1 MNKIVRKLS
10 AVRLVLLMLLLGSGA
25 SASAADKVYI
35 SDFGIKAGEMK
46 EIAIQYEGDASAVKY
61 LKGKI
66 TLPGGLVL
74 VNDAY
79 GQNIRVR
86 GDEQRSPGATA
97 NMNPKTGELIIAS
110 NFAPFAGSE
119 GAIGYITV
127 TTNIN
132 FEPAVKTIALTGFV
146 AVAADGTETP
156 LADSKTTV
164 TRTTPHAWL
173 AFKDEQAVEMLGGES
188 RDIEVEMTNV
198 SDVTYLE
205 TKLGVGQKLT
215 IDTVKLSERG
225 AAARYEATTG
235 KYIAEG
241 GAQYRD
247 YLPNSPYKIFKG
259 SKGTVFTI
267 RVSAAKGFMGKST
280 VTVKGAVATD
290 PYAKTQLPKD
300 IALEVIIRDKAL
312 KDSCD
317 SIVKAVATTLE
328 QTKAAI
334 AEQDKDVAKDYEAP
348 LAAFAPQIENL
359 QKSVDEG
366 YQDLTLNKETVRQ
379 QAEALRQAI
388 AAQKAA
394 ADAAQKAV
402 DEQKAKEAANAA
414 AYERLSQELAALQQ
428 QLADARK
435 NVEEQDKDVA
445 ADYKDEFDKL
455 QQQIDAAQKALDEA
469 RDKVEL
475 TADSKLDIAADFGTQ
490 VEQTKAAADAA
501 QKAYEEQKAREAA
514 NAAAYERLSQELAAL
529 QQQLDDARKHI
540 GEQDK
545 DVAADYQEALD
556 KLQQQIDA
564 AKKALDEAK
573 EKVELT
579 EDSKLDIAADFP
591 AQVEQVKTDADA
603 AQKAYDDAHAVVK
616 ADFESGKYYL
626 KNTASGLFWGAGNDW
641 GTRASLLE
649 HAEYVTLLRQDDGAY
664 QLESQVSNGGTAYY
678 FNGDYMDNGSPLSL
692 TIGKTDTEGVYTIA
706 NPTGE
711 RFGYDGTTTVLG
723 KNVGEGEASLW
734 QVLTQEQMDKA
745 LAKGSVNSPADA
757 TYRILDPNFGR
768 NNRNQGAWQV
778 TYEGV
783 AYNLSGGNNINNCA
797 EAYMATFDI
806 NQTVENLPNGL
817 YLVKAQGAVTYHDNR
832 AIKDYDGQ
840 GAPQFYAGSQS
851 ADFIEM
857 ESADRLTN
865 MGQLSEQFTA
875 GKYELAPLTVEVTDG
890 TLTVGFRSARADI
903 WAIWDNVRLYYMGE
917 AVNPELLKTESE
929 LDVVNKDEAKT
940 KNTDVIGLSVT
951 LPGDYNAGSGSAMA
965 GAMTSKGYKL
975 RTANGAPVKESATF
989 TVNKGYT
996 VVNMTI
1002 NAISNYASKDETV
1015 AANVKVTRVE
1025 ADGVEV
1031 NFEGGEFPA
1040 KGSADCGTLTVK
1052 GIKAKKSITLYFDNS
1067 NSSGSQLNIAY
1078 SIDYLE
1084 PQPAKYEELLV
1095 MDFEQGEAADY
1106 WKKGNGYL
1114 VTPDFEGTT
1123 GQAASVK
1130 QGSDRADFILTP
1142 AELEEAE
1149 KYSFDMDLAIVKGAK
1164 TAYFAVMSQSAPDDV
1179 ANNWG
1184 WFWVTTAAETHNP
1197 YLFELTIPSG
1207 TTAIVNEAKGELTDQ
1222 SQTWE
1227 FTEKTWYHLTLKV
1240 DVESRTVAYTV
1251 TEKTTGAVVLEGTYT
1266 LPEGDSPL
1274 VKGVYER
1281 NNRYNYDPGTILM
1294 DNIVISTGEKEVVG
1308 IAETVVKSLKADGA
1322 VYTISGR
1329 KVADAIEGAT
1339 LPKGIYI
1346 VGGKKIVVK

>member
-1 MNKIVRKLS
+1 MNKILRKLS

-46 EIAIQYEGDASAVKY
+46 EIAIQYDGDASAVKY

-97 NMNPKTGELIIAS
+97 NMNPQTGELIIAS

-132 FEPAVKTIALTGFV
+132 FEPAVKTIELTDFV

-173 AFKDEQAVEMLGGES
+173 SFKDEQAVEMLGGES

-215 IDTVKLSERG
+215 LDTVKLSERG
-225 AAARYEATTG
+225 GAARYEATTG

-259 SKGTVFTI
+259 NKGTVFTI

-290 PYAKTQLPKD
+290 PWAKTQLPKD

-334 AEQDKDVAKDYEAP
+334 AEQDKDVAKDYEES

-414 AYERLSQELAALQQ
+414 AYEQLSQ
-428 QLADARK
+428 QLAGLQKQLDEARK

-455 QQQIDAAQKALDEA
+455 QQQIDAA
-469 RDKVEL
+469 
-475 TADSKLDIAADFGTQ
+475 
-490 VEQTKAAADAA
+490 
-501 QKAYEEQKAREAA
+501 
-514 NAAAYERLSQELAAL
+514 
-529 QQQLDDARKHI
+529 
-540 GEQDK
+540 
-545 DVAADYQEALD
+545 
-556 KLQQQIDA
+556 
-564 AKKALDEAK
+564 KKALDEAK

-579 EDSKLDIAADFP
+579 AESQLNIPETFGKD
-591 AQVEQVKTDADA
+591 VEQTKADADA
-603 AQKAYDDAHAVVK
+603 AQKAYEEAHAVVK

-678 FNGDYMDNGSPLSL
+678 FNGDYMDNDQPMSL
-692 TIGKTDTEGVYTIA
+692 TIAKTDAEGVYTIA

-723 KNVGEGEASLW
+723 KNVGEGENGLW
-734 QVLTQEQMDKA
+734 QVLTQKQMDKA

-832 AIKDYDGQ
+832 AIKEYDGQ

-851 ADFIEM
+851 ADFTEM
-857 ESADRLTN
+857 ESTDRLTN

-929 LDVVNKDEAKT
+929 LDVVNKDDAKT
-940 KNTDVIGLSVT
+940 KNTDVIGISVT

-975 RTANGAPVKESATF
+975 RTANGSPVKESATF
-989 TVNKGYT
+989 AVNKGYT
-996 VVNMTI
+996 VVNMTV
-1002 NAISNYASKDETV
+1002 NAISNYASKDET
-1015 AANVKVTRVE
+1015 ASANVKVTKVE

-1040 KGSADCGTLTVK
+1040 KGSADCGTLTIK

-1084 PQPAKYEELLV
+1084 PQPEKYEELLV

-1142 AELEEAE
+1142 AELDEAE
-1149 KYSFDMDLAIVKGAK
+1149 KYNFDMDLAIVKGAK

-1207 TTAIVNEAKGELTDQ
+1207 TTATVNEAKGELTDQ

-1240 DVESRTVAYTV
+1240 DVENRTVAYTV
-1251 TEKTTGAVVLEGTYT
+1251 TEKTTGTVVLEGTYA

>member
-1 MNKIVRKLS
+1 MNKILRKLS

-46 EIAIQYEGDASAVKY
+46 EIAINYDGDASAVKY

-132 FEPAVKTIALTGFV
+132 FEPAVKTIELTGFV

-173 AFKDEQAVEMLGGES
+173 SFKDEQAVEMLGGES

-215 IDTVKLSERG
+215 IDAVKLSERG

-290 PYAKTQLPKD
+290 PWAKTQLPKD

-334 AEQDKDVAKDYEAP
+334 AEQDKDVANDYEES

-394 ADAAQKAV
+394 ADAAQKAY
-402 DEQKAKEAANAA
+402 EEEQAQKAKEAANAA
-414 AYERLSQELAALQQ
+414 AY
-428 QLADARK
+428 
-435 NVEEQDKDVA
+435 DK
-445 ADYKDEFDKL
+445 
-455 QQQIDAAQKALDEA
+455 
-469 RDKVEL
+469 
-475 TADSKLDIAADFGTQ
+475 
-490 VEQTKAAADAA
+490 
-501 QKAYEEQKAREAA
+501 
-514 NAAAYERLSQELAAL
+514 LSQELAAL
-529 QQQLDDARKHI
+529 QQQLDEAKKAI
-540 GEQDK
+540 EEQDK

-579 EDSKLDIAADFP
+579 AESKLDIPESFGKD
-591 AQVEQVKTDADA
+591 VEQTKADADA
-603 AQKAYDDAHAVVK
+603 AQKAYEEAHAVVK

-641 GTRASLLE
+641 GTRASLME
-649 HAEYVTLLRQDDGAY
+649 HAEYVTLLRQDDGTY

-678 FNGDYMDNGSPLSL
+678 FNGDYMDNDQPMSL
-692 TIGKTDTEGVYTIA
+692 TIAKTDAEGVYTIA
-706 NPTGE
+706 NAAGE

-723 KNVGEGEASLW
+723 KNVGEGENSLW

-832 AIKDYDGQ
+832 AIKEYDGQ

-851 ADFIEM
+851 ADFTEM
-857 ESADRLTN
+857 ESTDRLTN

-929 LDVVNKDEAKT
+929 LDVVNKDDAKT
-940 KNTDVIGLSVT
+940 KNTDVIGISVT
-951 LPGDYNAGSGSAMA
+951 LPGDYNAGGGSAMA

-975 RTANGAPVKESATF
+975 RTANGSPVKESATF
-989 TVNKGYT
+989 AVNKGYT
-996 VVNMTI
+996 VVNMTV
-1002 NAISNYASKDETV
+1002 NAISNYASKDET
-1015 AANVKVTRVE
+1015 ASANVKVTRVE

-1040 KGSADCGTLTVK
+1040 KGAADCGTLTIK

-1067 NSSGSQLNIAY
+1067 NSSGSQMNIAY

-1084 PQPAKYEELLV
+1084 PQPEKYEELLM

-1114 VTPDFEGTT
+1114 VTPEFEGTT

-1142 AELEEAE
+1142 AELDEAE
-1149 KYSFDMDLAIVKGAK
+1149 KYNFDMDLAIVKGAK

-1207 TTAIVNEAKGELTDQ
+1207 TTATVNEAKGELTDQ

-1227 FTEKTWYHLTLKV
+1227 FTEKTWYHLSLKV